1 MVSKVLGLFV
11 FAAVA
16 TLGSSELTQI
26 FLEDESLTFIT
37 NPLIGKSLT
46 IPKFVFD
53 TLQSCHVVLP
63 SGVLVEV
70 FPNNELDDPYITF
83 LDAVEPFR
91 SCGIGFHGAPV
102 SHSGTYELY
111 SMVQDW
117 ANSGLSLT
125 RKKFHLTLVESDPWH
140 GEMSGSSSI
149 NMRVRRER
157 RRLVAGELMQD
168 FAQNTTLHGLG
179 YIADKKLSTI
189 ENVLLRSS
197 KRKEYIVG
205 TQTKYSEYIKQPQ
218 ELFTRYITTPQLFAE
233 QVELIIIVFNVLKT
247 FINVIISN
255 NEKEQA
261 SVKKRVRRERR
272 QLVAGELVQDFAQ
285 NTTLHG
291 LRYIA
296 EKRLSL
302 VENSNNEK
310 EQASVKK
317 RVRRERRQLVAG
329 ELVQDFAQNTT
340 LHGLRYIA
348 EKRLSL
354 VENDDTEDSML
365 YEAVCLIL
373 GLPNEMTPKPFNVR
387 IVEKIFEVSPNIDDI
402 LHSCN
407 LYGSIG
413 DCKELF
419 NPVLTMEGR
428 STYSRPDASI
438 ILKHENEDVSRF
450 YNTNNDG
457 FKVFLHHPADL
468 PQSSVFFYAAP
479 NEQRISLGLKLSIT
493 NTSSSLRTY
502 AADTRRCYFPGER
515 ELRYFHTYTDNNCK
529 LECLSNYTLQL
540 LQYDEREG
548 DYNRGGQCRC
558 YPLCL
563 NIQFTRIEMFYK
575 TPKIVPMR
583 RSELFGM
590 TDFFAN
596 CGGLLGLFLGF
607 SFLSILEI
615 VYFCTLS
622 SQTPNDATDMLITL
636 FSKLKMKELL

>member
-1 MVSKVLGLFV
+1 MVYHKLLSAAWLLLA
-11 FAAVA
+11 AAVA
-16 TLGSSELTQI
+16 VELY
-26 FLEDESLTFIT
+26 DEVPPADVD
-37 NPLIGKSLT
+37 N
-46 IPKFVFD
+46 D
-53 TLQSCHVVLP
+53 TLYQ
-63 SGVLVEV
+63 
-70 FPNNELDDPYITF
+70 
-83 LDAVEPFR
+83 
-91 SCGIGFHGAPV
+91 
-102 SHSGTYELY
+102 
-111 SMVQDW
+111 
-117 ANSGLSLT
+117 
-125 RKKFHLTLVESDPWH
+125 
-140 GEMSGSSSI
+140 MSGSSSI
-149 NMRVRRER
+149 N
-157 RRLVAGELMQD
+157 
-168 FAQNTTLHGLG
+168 
-179 YIADKKLSTI
+179 
-189 ENVLLRSS
+189 
-197 KRKEYIVG
+197 
-205 TQTKYSEYIKQPQ
+205 
-218 ELFTRYITTPQLFAE
+218 
-233 QVELIIIVFNVLKT
+233 
-247 FINVIISN
+247 ISN

-387 IVEKIFEVSPNIDDI
+387 IVEKIFEV
-402 LHSCN
+402 
-407 LYGSIG
+407 
-413 DCKELF
+413 
-419 NPVLTMEGR
+419 
-428 STYSRPDASI
+428 
-438 ILKHENEDVSRF
+438 
-450 YNTNNDG
+450 
-457 FKVFLHHPADL
+457 FLHHPADL

-502 AADTRRCYFPGER
+502 AADT
-515 ELRYFHTYTDNNCK
+515 
-529 LECLSNYTLQL
+529 
-540 LQYDEREG
+540 
-548 DYNRGGQCRC
+548 
-558 YPLCL
+558 
-563 NIQFTRIEMFYK
+563 FTRIEMFYK

-615 VYFCTLS
+615 VYFCTLRLGCSFRRNTQPAENTTQKDEKRFDS
-622 SQTPNDATDMLITL
+622 SVSLNMLQAENITEKDEERDGSSLCQNAQQLENNTQTDEERLGGSPCLNTQQIEKNTE
-636 FSKLKMKELL
+636 KNEEPY

>member
-1 MVSKVLGLFV
+1 MNKG
-11 FAAVA
+11 
-16 TLGSSELTQI
+16 QI
-26 FLEDESLTFIT
+26 PRLEMD
-37 NPLIGKSLT
+37 
-46 IPKFVFD
+46 
-53 TLQSCHVVLP
+53 
-63 SGVLVEV
+63 
-70 FPNNELDDPYITF
+70 
-83 LDAVEPFR
+83 
-91 SCGIGFHGAPV
+91 
-102 SHSGTYELY
+102 
-111 SMVQDW
+111 
-117 ANSGLSLT
+117 
-125 RKKFHLTLVESDPWH
+125 
-140 GEMSGSSSI
+140 
-149 NMRVRRER
+149 
-157 RRLVAGELMQD
+157 
-168 FAQNTTLHGLG
+168 
-179 YIADKKLSTI
+179 
-189 ENVLLRSS
+189 
-197 KRKEYIVG
+197 
-205 TQTKYSEYIKQPQ
+205 
-218 ELFTRYITTPQLFAE
+218 
-233 QVELIIIVFNVLKT
+233 
-247 FINVIISN
+247 SN

-354 VENDDTEDSML
+354 VEKIFWTVSFVTSVSLCLMLIWNVWVKWQSAPIIVTVDDDYVSIQEVPFPDDTEDSML

-502 AADTRRCYFPGER
+502 AADT
-515 ELRYFHTYTDNNCK
+515 
-529 LECLSNYTLQL
+529 
-540 LQYDEREG
+540 
-548 DYNRGGQCRC
+548 
-558 YPLCL
+558 
-563 NIQFTRIEMFYK
+563 FTRIEMFYK

-615 VYFCTLS
+615 VYFCTLRLGCSFRRNTQPAENTTQKDEKRFDS
-622 SQTPNDATDMLITL
+622 SVSLNMLQAENITEKDEERDGSSLCQNAQQLENNTQTDEERLGGSPCLNTQQIEKNTE
-636 FSKLKMKELL
+636 KNEEPY